1 MSFEKLVNENLGLV
15 HTCCNRFRSRASD
28 YEELYCVGCLGL
40 VKAAK
45 KFDIQKGYKF
55 STYAVPVILGE
66 IKMYFRDS
74 NPIKFSRATKSLSLK
89 VKGVLEE
96 EQKRSGKTLTPTQIA
111 KKLNVSAEEVALSLE
126 STKQIFS
133 LESDALKNTLCRE
146 GLEKTETRLLIRGAL
161 ERMDEQQKQII
172 LLRFFSDKTQTQ
184 TAKILNITQV
194 QVSRAEKRAL
204 QRLKELL
211 SG

>member
-45 KFDIQKGYKF
+45 KFDSKKGFKF

-66 IKMYFRDS
+66 IKMYFRES

-89 VKGVLEE
+89 VKKLIED
-96 EQKRSGKTLTPTQIA
+96 EQKSTGRTLTPMQIA
-111 KKLNVSAEEVALSLE
+111 TKLNVSPEEVVLSLE
-126 STKQIFS
+126 STKQLYS
-133 LESDALKNTLCRE
+133 LESDVLKNTPCTK
-146 GLEKTETRLLIRGAL
+146 GLEKTETRLLIHSAL
-161 ERMDEQQKQII
+161 EKMDEQQKQII

-194 QVSRAEKRAL
+194 QVSRYEKRAL
-204 QRLKELL
+204 IRLRELL

>member
-1 MSFEKLVNENLGLV
+1 MNFEKLVNENLGLV
-15 HTCCNRFRSRASD
+15 HSCCNRFRTRAHD

-45 KFDIQKGYKF
+45 KFDTQKGYKF

-66 IKMYFRDS
+66 IKMYFRES

-89 VKGVLEE
+89 VKSVLED
-96 EQKRSGKTLTPTQIA
+96 EQKSSGKTLTAVQIA
-111 KKLNVSAEEVALSLE
+111 KKLQVSAEEVALALE
-126 STKQIFS
+126 STKQVCS
-133 LESDALKNTLCRE
+133 LESDVLKNTLCTK
-146 GLEKTETRLLIRGAL
+146 GLENSDTRLLIHGAL
-161 ERMDEQQKQII
+161 EKMDEQQKQII

-194 QVSRAEKRAL
+194 QVSRGEKRAL